1 MCTVYRYTFGLIK
14 CWWKK
19 RGFKNYKMD
28 NHGGD
33 DTKCLKCNLNF
44 TSTKTLKVH
53 QQEKHS
59 QTIINCFK
67 CGLKFSTQD
76 KFRAHWNNRHV
87 TIAKPSVVS
96 CFFHFFKLFEL
107 DSNFFLNR
115 VFIINKQAT
124 NVALTISDDDS
135 KNSDDAPKESPTVKV
150 KKRKHTL
157 PTTNRCNVCYKA
169 FSSQQSAQV
178 HYRRVHMD
186 WTVEC
191 EVCKKSVKKNLY
203 IKLHLNKHRIN
214 GEMTTER
221 YVSDY

>member
-1 MCTVYRYTFGLIK
+1 
-14 CWWKK
+14 
-19 RGFKNYKMD
+19 MD

-96 CFFHFFKLFEL
+96 CFFQFFKLFEL
-107 DSNFFLNR
+107 DSNFF
-115 VFIINKQAT
+115 
-124 NVALTISDDDS
+124 
-135 KNSDDAPKESPTVKV
+135 
-150 KKRKHTL
+150 
-157 PTTNRCNVCYKA
+157 
-169 FSSQQSAQV
+169 
-178 HYRRVHMD
+178 
-186 WTVEC
+186 
-191 EVCKKSVKKNLY
+191 
-203 IKLHLNKHRIN
+203 
-214 GEMTTER
+214 
-221 YVSDY
+221 